1 MKNIFRYT
9 LICTVLAG
17 AAGWSVE
24 PVFKNATVIPSG
36 SNIPVKEGAVVK
48 LQPEPYIQNFSLRH
62 QEGYSMTQPK
72 LDVLRGVSSQAVFA
86 WNVQPGTP
94 ASPITQIR
102 LSRTMGSGP
111 NLNTTLNNPVG
122 NALLSVPEDAAVGET
137 VYTLTAINEAG
148 NFKSATTILNV
159 MNVST
164 FGSQLSISKADM
176 DHSAEAS
183 AFDFRFNLLNPTTV
197 DVPVTVNISVVAQG
211 STEPVRISNTMAGKI
226 KAGTSVFVIPNCVIP
241 HPSGYVWNNL
251 VITVKLQ
258 NGTSV
263 RQFMVPLQNTVVRTY
278 WVPGT

>member
-1 MKNIFRYT
+1 MKNIFRYA
-9 LICTVLAG
+9 LICTILAG
-17 AAGWSVE
+17 VAGWSVE

-36 SNIPVKEGAVVK
+36 GNVPAAAGAVVK
-48 LQPEPYIQNFSLRH
+48 LQPEPYIQNFTLRN
-62 QEGYSMTQPK
+62 QEGYAMAQSK
-72 LDVLRGVSSQAVFA
+72 LDVLGNVASQAVFA

-94 ASPITQIR
+94 SSPITQIR

-122 NALLSVPEDAAVGET
+122 NMLLSVPEDSAVGET

-148 NFKSATTILNV
+148 NFKSATAILNV
-159 MNVST
+159 MNVSIL
-164 FGSQLSISKADM
+164 GSQLSISKADM

-197 DVPVTVNISVVAQG
+197 DVPVTVDISVVAQG
-211 STEPVRISNTMAGKI
+211 STAPVRISNMMTGRI

-258 NGTSV
+258 NGTLV
-263 RQFMVPLQNTVVRTY
+263 RQFMVPLQNTVIRTY